1 MKHWGA
7 GLVIMGLFFCG
18 AGLADSFWAQHI
30 EGWDWYK
37 DAKPLPRKPEVVTTQ
52 QFTSSNPVEQLQA
65 LQQQVETAKATAVL
79 YPTQENVLHYIQ
91 LQNAITENASHF
103 SEVWTKLIWQH
114 PELNYQ
120 LQHPTN
126 QTAQQAMVNQ
136 KLANLDGTLAKAAQE
151 YGLFFFFEGKCPFCQ
166 RFAPTLQRV
175 AQQYHFSVL
184 PITVDGLTL
193 PEFPKPTLNQ
203 GQAEAFHVTRWPA
216 LFLVNP
222 QKRLVIPVTFGLISD
237 EELKERMVSLIE
249 EAKRRGQA

>member
-1 MKHWGA
+1 M
-7 GLVIMGLFFCG
+7 MGLLCCS
-18 AGLADSFWAQHI
+18 AGFADSFWAQHI

-37 DAKPLPRKPEVVTTQ
+37 EAKPLQKKSEEMTAQ
-52 QFTSSNPVEQLQA
+52 QRTSNNPVEQLRA

-91 LQNAITENASHF
+91 LQNAITENASRF

-126 QTAQQAMVNQ
+126 QTAQQAMANQ
-136 KLANLDGTLAKAAQE
+136 KLANLDETLMKAAKE

-184 PITVDGLTL
+184 PITIDGLTL
-193 PEFPKPTLNQ
+193 PEFPNPMLNQ
-203 GQAEAFHVTRWPA
+203 GQAQAFNVTRWPA

-222 QKRLVIPVTFGLISD
+222 RKRLVIPVTFGLISD
-237 EELKERMVSLIE
+237 EELKERMASLIE
-249 EAKRRGQA
+249 EAKRRGEA